1 MRGLALFLCAVAVA
15 HAETPENLPG
25 GRVDAALH
33 IFSEPA
39 PSQTVVVVTPAV
51 RGRADI
57 KKWISLDVDWTADVV
72 SGATPRTYG
81 TPDAVTAATKFS
93 DVRNSLGA
101 RAELRKGPFT
111 GRAGYRFGIE
121 NDYRSHAL
129 VLGAEVDLFQRS
141 TTLAV
146 DYAHDFDSVCDLDN
160 RGLPPT
166 LRQPLGR
173 SHGCFANTRGLTTES
188 VGIDDLSLT
197 VTQALTPRLIG
208 SLVGT
213 WQRVDGFQSNPYR
226 QVRLDGGTLYA
237 QESHPSLRDRGSV
250 AARLRWAV
258 PRLQR
263 GVLGLDLRY
272 YGDTWGVQSGT
283 IDVSL
288 DKEHLDGKLRWRAHV
303 RYYQQSGAVFYRDA
317 GRANS
322 YENDGPVGRYFT
334 GDRELAPLGD
344 LVVGGL
350 VAYRARAADGKRMGK
365 IFRALELAL
374 DVDLVKV
381 FAFTPQPPNHPRMT
395 GVVDALALGL
405 TLTGEF

>member
-1 MRGLALFLCAVAVA
+1 MRAAVVAVLA
-15 HAETPENLPG
+15 MALAGVARADVPG

-39 PSQTVVVVTPAV
+39 PSQTLIVVTPAV

-57 KKWISLDVDWTADVV
+57 KNWLSLDVDWTADVV

-81 TPDAVTAATKFS
+81 SPDAVTAATRFS
-93 DVRNSLGA
+93 EVRNELGA

-111 GRAGYRFGIE
+111 ARVGYRFGIE

-129 VLGAEVDLFQRS
+129 VLGAQFDLFQHD

-160 RGLPPT
+160 RGLAPT
-166 LRQPLGR
+166 LRQPLST
-173 SHGCFANTRGLTTES
+173 SHGCFAGTRGLVEES
-188 VGIDDLSLT
+188 VGIDDLSAT
-197 VTQALTPRLIG
+197 VTQVLAPRLIG
-208 SLVGT
+208 SIVGS

-226 QVRLDGGTLYA
+226 EVRLSGGTLFA
-237 QESHPSLRDRGSV
+237 QESHPRLRDRGSV
-250 AARLRWAV
+250 SARLRWALL
-258 PRLQR
+258 PH
-263 GVLGLDLRY
+263 GVLGLDARY
-272 YGDTWGVQSGT
+272 YDDSWGVQSGT
-283 IDVSL
+283 GDLSW
-288 DKEHLDGKLRWRAHV
+288 EQHHFDGRLRWRAHV
-303 RYYQQSGAVFYRDA
+303 RYYQQTGAVFYRDA

-322 YENDGPVGRYFT
+322 YENDGPVGQYFT

-344 LVVGGL
+344 LTIGGML
-350 VAYRARAADGKRMGK
+350 AYRKSAPNGRRLGRL
-365 IFRALELAL
+365 FHALEVAL

-381 FAFTPQPPNHPRMT
+381 FAFTPEPPNHARMT

-405 TLTGEF
+405 SFLGEL